1 MKLRLLTL
9 AAGLVAA
16 SGAHAL
22 TPSEVAAARTAG
34 TIKEISI
41 SGASALRLSLAA
53 YVQEIC
59 APGSLHVYFNGT
71 LPVTSSSGNNHRAYA
86 CNLAADV
93 KTAGNGYAAGT
104 PVVIYK
110 RDQGGSAQGVNPIA
124 LNTAIAHLK
133 LVDDSSCAVTPNPTF
148 TDIQIPNYLC
158 SGTEN
163 RVSDAGISDVEPG
176 MLNQQPNLPDV
187 TAGDP
192 ASGTVAPV
200 DLTNVVSNPF
210 VQGIFGVAVN
220 KQAYFALQRTQFPT
234 ETTGKTIAD
243 IDSLPQ
249 PSLPTTFV
257 RAMLTGGLSAS
268 TTSKRGWGL
277 VISESV
283 DASVNTKAFN
293 VCRRQPGSGTQAAS
307 NIYFAQNP
315 CAADVSNILRQ
326 TSATQPAPAVTISG
340 GYNVREES
348 GTGGVETCLGG
359 SPTVTGV
366 ESVSGAYGIAVL
378 GRENNPRANGG
389 DKGYR
394 YVKLDGAAPLRYDAT
409 TGKGAITGDY
419 DFVFE
424 STLQYNS
431 TNPNLNADKIGFIGA
446 IRTGAAKP
454 SAIAAADAD
463 TREGVMAPFGSWSPA
478 QYPALNATDKQY
490 ASRVART
497 AGNSCTVLKLAR

>member
-1 MKLRLLTL
+1 MKLRLLAI

-16 SGAHAL
+16 SGAQAL
-22 TPSEVAAARTAG
+22 TPADIAAARTAG

-53 YVQEIC
+53 YVAEIC

-71 LPVTSSSGNNHRAYA
+71 LPVASSSGANHRAYA
-86 CNLAADV
+86 CNLNADV
-93 KTAGNGYAAGT
+93 KTSGNGYTAGT
-104 PVVIYK
+104 PVIIYK
-110 RDQGGSAQGVNPIA
+110 RDQGGSVQGVNPIA
-124 LNTAIAHLK
+124 LNSSIAHMK
-133 LVDDSSCAVTPNPTF
+133 VVNDSTCAATPNPNF
-148 TDIQIPNYLC
+148 TDIQVPNYLC

-176 MLNQQPNLPDV
+176 MLNQQPNLPDT

-192 ASGTVAPV
+192 ASGTVLPV
-200 DLTNVVSNPF
+200 DMSNVVSAPF

-220 KQAYFALQRTQFPT
+220 KQAYLALQKTQ
-234 ETTGKTIAD
+234 GLDNAGA
-243 IDSLPQ
+243 IDESDAKR

-257 RAMLTGGLSAS
+257 RGMLTGGLAASA
-268 TTSKRGWGL
+268 TSKRGWGM
-277 VISESV
+277 VISDGI

-315 CAADVSNILRQ
+315 CAPDVANVLRQ
-326 TSATQPAPAVTISG
+326 TSSTLPAPIATGS
-340 GYNVREES
+340 YNVREES
-348 GTGGVETCLGG
+348 GTGGVETCLGIAKDSG
-359 SPTVTGV
+359 GNVIGGV
-366 ESVSGAYGIAVL
+366 DSVAGAYGIAVL

-394 YVKLDGAAPLRYDAT
+394 YVKLDGAAPVRYDT
-409 TGKGAITGDY
+409 VTGKGAITGDY
-419 DFVFE
+419 DFVYE

-431 TNPNLNADKIGFIGA
+431 ANANLTTDKIGFIGA

-454 SAIAAADAD
+454 AAIAAADQD
-463 TREGVMAPFGSWSPA
+463 TREGVMAPFGSWAPA
-478 QYPALNATDKQY
+478 QYPALNSTDKQY
-490 ASRVART
+490 ASRVSRT

>member
-1 MKLRLLTL
+1 MKLRLLAL
-9 AAGLVAA
+9 AAGLAAA

-22 TPSEVAAARTAG
+22 TPTDIAAARTAG

-71 LPVTSSSGNNHRAYA
+71 LPVSSSSGANHRAYA
-86 CNLAADV
+86 CTLAADV
-93 KTAGNGYAAGT
+93 KSAGNGYTAGT
-104 PVVIYK
+104 PVVVYK
-110 RDQGGSAQGVNPIA
+110 RDQGGSVQGVNPIA
-124 LNTAIAHLK
+124 LNTAIAHMK
-133 LVDDSSCAVTPNPTF
+133 IVDDTTCAVTTNPNF

-163 RVSDAGISDVEPG
+163 RVSDAGISDVEPS
-176 MLNQQPNLPDV
+176 MLNQQPNLPDT

-192 ASGTVAPV
+192 SSGTVLPV
-200 DLTNVVSNPF
+200 DMTNLVSNPF

-220 KQAYFALQRTQFPT
+220 KQAYFALQKTQFPT
-234 ETTGKTIAD
+234 ETAGKTIAD

-249 PSLPTTFV
+249 PTLSTTFV
-257 RAMLTGGLSAS
+257 RGMLTGGLAASAA
-268 TTSKRGWGL
+268 SKRGWGL
-277 VISESV
+277 VISETV
-283 DASVNTKAFN
+283 DAGVNTKAFN

-315 CAADVSNILRQ
+315 CSPDATNVLRQ
-326 TSATQPAPAVTISG
+326 TSATQPAPVAVGS
-340 GYNVREES
+340 YNVREES

-359 SPTVTGV
+359 SASVTGV
-366 ESVSGAYGIAVL
+366 DSISGAYGIAVL

-394 YVKLDGAAPLRYDAT
+394 YVKLDGAAPVRYDAT
-409 TGKGAITGDY
+409 TAKGAITGDY

-431 TNPNLNADKIGFIGA
+431 TNANLTTDKIGFIGA

-463 TREGVMAPFGSWSPA
+463 TREGVMSPFGSWAPS
-478 QYPALNATDKQY
+478 QYPALSATDKPF
-490 ASRVART
+490 ASRVSRT

>member
-1 MKLRLLTL
+1 MKLRLLAL

-22 TPSEVAAARTAG
+22 TPAEIAAARTAG
-34 TIKEISI
+34 TIKEVSI

-53 YVQEIC
+53 YVAEIC
-59 APGSLHVYFNGT
+59 APGTLYVYFNGT
-71 LPVTSSSGNNHRAYA
+71 LPVTASSGNNHRAYA

-93 KTAGNGYAAGT
+93 KSSGNGYAAGT
-104 PVVIYK
+104 PVVVYK
-110 RDQGGSAQGVNPIA
+110 RDQGGSVQGVNPIA
-124 LNTAIAHLK
+124 SNTAIAHMK
-133 LVDDSSCAVTPNPTF
+133 IVDDSTCAVTANPVF
-148 TDIQIPNYLC
+148 SDIQIPNYLC
-158 SGTEN
+158 SGTET
-163 RVSDAGISDVEPG
+163 RISDAGISDVEPA
-176 MLNQQPNLPDV
+176 MLNQQPNLPD
-187 TAGDP
+187 TTPGDP
-192 ASGTVAPV
+192 TSGTVLPA
-200 DLTNVVSNPF
+200 DLSNVVANPF

-220 KQAYFALQRTQFPT
+220 KQAYFALQRTQFPA
-234 ETTGKTIAD
+234 ETAGKTIAD
-243 IDSLPQ
+243 IDNLPQ

-257 RAMLTGGLSAS
+257 RAMLTGGLAAS
-268 TTSKRGWGL
+268 NTSKRGWGL
-277 VISESV
+277 VIAESV

-315 CAADVSNILRQ
+315 CAADFANVQRQ
-326 TSATQPAPAVTISG
+326 TSATQPAPVATGS
-340 GYNVREES
+340 YNVREES

-359 SPTVTGV
+359 SATVTGV
-366 ESVSGAYGIAVL
+366 DSISGAYGIAVL

-394 YVKLDGAAPLRYDAT
+394 YVKLDGAAPVRYDTT
-409 TGKGAITGDY
+409 TGKGAVTGDY

-431 TNPNLNADKIGFIGA
+431 TNPNLNTDKIGFIGA

-463 TREGVMAPFGSWSPA
+463 TREGVMSPFGSWSPA

-490 ASRVART
+490 ASRVARS
-497 AGNSCTVLKLAR
+497 AGNSCTVLRLAR